1 MIRLVYDHLMNIKP
15 NLVDAFIRACLQ
27 DELSCEQAT
36 EMGDRGGGA
45 GVGFGDPK
53 TIQAQ
58 KFSWVTGEDQAP
70 AVETKRL
77 EDVHGVR
84 VRTALH
90 TLSAMGPDDPRKN
103 KSMKIMEGGRF
114 APIYPTVREIA
125 TDLNLI

>member
-15 NLVDAFIRACLQ
+15 NLVHIFIRACLQ

-36 EMGDRGGGA
+36 EAGDRGGGA
-45 GVGFGDPK
+45 SVRFGDPK

-58 KFSWVTGEDQAP
+58 KFSWITGEDQAP
-70 AVETKRL
+70 VVDTKRL

-90 TLSAMGPDDPRKN
+90 TLAAMGSSKHHH
-103 KSMKIMEGGRF
+103 ILIGGSK
-114 APIYPTVREIA
+114 APPHPTIREIA
-125 TDLNLI
+125 DDLGL